1 LRLIVY
7 FNKRCINLNFILK
20 LLVLLLEII
29 IWLYKAFIKFHS
41 PMKFYCIHSTP
52 TLQKFSLCGIIRT
65 IIKKKY
71 YYQYII
77 SKWKKLNLGI
87 LIYQWTQ
94 ISNSYNFR
102 MKLFFCIDG
111 LCIYMISCNKISW
124 YHTYCTLHNIALLC
138 NYIAINFYIV
148 QNQLAIYLEA
158 K

>member
-1 LRLIVY
+1 MRLIVY
-7 FNKRCINLNFILK
+7 FYKRCINLNFILK

-41 PMKFYCIHSTP
+41 PMKSYCIHSTP

-65 IIKKKY
+65 IIKKIKKLSIY
-71 YYQYII
+71 HF
-77 SKWKKLNLGI
+77 KRKKLNLGI
-87 LIYQWTQ
+87 LIYQRTQ
-94 ISNSYNFR
+94 ISNFYDFR

-124 YHTYCTLHNIALLC
+124 YHTYCTVQNITLLC
-138 NYIAINFYIV
+138 NYIAINLYIV